1 MDIAINPL
9 YVVGWIWLGIFIGC
23 LAGFFLCSMM
33 TSSRNAELEA
43 EITHHIF
50 VRNALKEEI
59 FKLENQSKPK
69 PRGRRNL
76 RVKSLKVG
84 DN

>member
-33 TSSRNAELEA
+33 TSSRNVELEA
-43 EITHHIF
+43 EISHHIF

-59 FKLENQSKPK
+59 FKPT
-69 PRGRRNL
+69 PRKKRNL